1 MAKLAKKTIPRGTV
15 INWRYSRLETGFVAI
30 YWRDMI
36 KFSRNRALLFSALIQ
51 PVLWLVLYGI
61 SMSSNINIFFANT
74 SAAPSGA
81 VSVSYMTF
89 MTAGVVGMTILFT
102 CLYSGQNVQFD
113 KQYGLMKEIVVS
125 PMPRSQIL
133 LGVTLGGITKALI
146 QAAIVILFGYVLGI
160 QFFFGLTVIGI
171 LVAIGG
177 VLLFAVLFS
186 TSLMFLSSAI
196 AMKVK
201 DHNVS
206 QAIITLLTLP
216 LFFASN
222 ALYPLDSLPT
232 VLKAAAYINPLTH
245 FINGMRYFGISS
257 NFYSFGIHYATS
269 INDLLTSLGF
279 LAGFGI
285 IMFFLAVRAF
295 DTTTEF

>member
-1 MAKLAKKTIPRGTV
+1 MEK
-15 INWRYSRLETGFVAI
+15 GFTAI
-30 YWRDMI
+30 YWRDMV

-51 PVLWLVLYGI
+51 PVLWLALYGI
-61 SMSSNINIFFANT
+61 SMSSKINVFFAN
-74 SAAPSGA
+74 SSAPSGA

-102 CLYSGQNVQFD
+102 CLYSGQNIQFD

-146 QAAIVILFGYVLGI
+146 QAVIVILFGYVLGTR
-160 QFFFGLTVIGI
+160 FFFGQSVTGTLT
-171 LVAIGG
+171 AIGG
-177 VLLFAVLFS
+177 VLVFAVLFS
-186 TSLMFLSSAI
+186 MSLMFLSSAI
-196 AMKVK
+196 AMKVR

-222 ALYPLDSLPT
+222 ALYPLDSLPIM
-232 VLKAAAYINPLTH
+232 LKAVSYLNPLTH
-245 FINGMRYFGISS
+245 FINGMRYYGISS
-257 NFYSFGIHYATS
+257 DFYSFGIHYTTS
-269 INDLLTSLGF
+269 FDELLISLGF
-279 LAGFGI
+279 MAGFSI
-285 IMFFLAVRAF
+285 VMFLLAVRAF
-295 DTTTEF
+295 DTTIEF

>member
-1 MAKLAKKTIPRGTV
+1 MEK
-15 INWRYSRLETGFVAI
+15 GFIAI

-36 KFSRNRALLFSALIQ
+36 KFFRSKALLFATLIQ
-51 PVLWLVLYGI
+51 PVLWLVLYGV
-61 SMSSNINIFFANT
+61 SMTSNINIFFSSGQNPA
-74 SAAPSGA
+74 GA

-89 MTAGVVGMTILFT
+89 MGAGVVGMTILFT
-102 CLYSGQNVQFD
+102 CLYAGQNVQFD

-146 QAAIVILFGYVLGI
+146 QTAIVILFGYVLGI
-160 QFFFGLTVIGI
+160 QFFFGLTAVGT

-177 VLLFAVLFS
+177 FLLFAALFS
-186 TSLMFLSSAI
+186 MSLMFLSSAI

-222 ALYPLDSLPT
+222 ALYPLDSLPA
-232 VLKAAAYINPLTH
+232 VLKAASYINPLTH
-245 FINGMRYFGISS
+245 FINGMRYFGIGS
-257 NFYSFGIHYATS
+257 NFYSFGVHYATP
-269 INDLLTSLGF
+269 IDQLLVSLGF
-279 LAGFGI
+279 LAVFCGV
-285 IMFFLAVRAF
+285 MFLVALRSFE
-295 DTTTEF
+295 TTIEF

>member
-1 MAKLAKKTIPRGTV
+1 MKTSGGNQDIEKRF
-15 INWRYSRLETGFVAI
+15 LAI
-30 YWRDMI
+30 YWRDMV
-36 KFSRNRALLFSALIQ
+36 KFSRNRALLLSALIQ

-61 SMSSNINIFFANT
+61 SMSSNINIFFGEGV
-74 SAAPSGA
+74 APLGA
-81 VSVSYMTF
+81 VSVNYMTF

-102 CLYSGQNVQFD
+102 CLYSGQNIQFD

-160 QFFFGLTVIGI
+160 QFFFGLTATAA
-171 LVAIGG
+171 LTAIGG

-186 TSLMFLSSAI
+186 LSMMFLSSAI
-196 AMKVK
+196 AMKVR

-206 QAIITLLTLP
+206 QAIITILTLP

-222 ALYPLDSLPT
+222 ALYPLDSLPMA
-232 VLKAAAYINPLTH
+232 LKIVAYLNPLTH
-245 FINGMRYFGISS
+245 FINGMRFYGISS
-257 NFYSFGIHYATS
+257 DFYSFGVHYVITL
-269 INDLLTSLGF
+269 DELLVSLGF
-279 LAGFGI
+279 LVVFGV
-285 IMFFLAVRAF
+285 IMFLVSVRAF

>member
-1 MAKLAKKTIPRGTV
+1 MIMEK
-15 INWRYSRLETGFVAI
+15 GFIAI

-36 KFSRNRALLFSALIQ
+36 KFFRSKALLFATLIQ
-51 PVLWLVLYGI
+51 PVLWLVLYGV
-61 SMSSNINIFFANT
+61 SMTSNINIFFASGQN
-74 SAAPSGA
+74 PVGA

-89 MTAGVVGMTILFT
+89 MGAGVVGMTILFT
-102 CLYSGQNVQFD
+102 CLYAGQNVQFD

-146 QAAIVILFGYVLGI
+146 QTAIVILFGYVLGI
-160 QFFFGLTVIGI
+160 KFFLGLTAVGT
-171 LVAIGG
+171 LVTIGG
-177 VLLFAVLFS
+177 FLLFAVLFS
-186 TSLMFLSSAI
+186 MSLMFLSSAI

-232 VLKAAAYINPLTH
+232 VLKVAAYLNPLTH
-245 FINGMRYFGISS
+245 FINGMRCFGIGSD
-257 NFYSFGIHYATS
+257 FYSFGIHYVTPLNQ
-269 INDLLTSLGF
+269 ILLSLGF
-279 LAGFGI
+279 LAGFCL
-285 IMFFLAVRAF
+285 IMFLVALRSFN
-295 DTTTEF
+295 TTIEF

>member
-1 MAKLAKKTIPRGTV
+1 MEK
-15 INWRYSRLETGFVAI
+15 GFIAI
-30 YWRDMI
+30 YWRDMV

-61 SMSSNINIFFANT
+61 SMSSNINLFYAGGGT
-74 SAAPSGA
+74 APFG
-81 VSVSYMTF
+81 VVTVSYMTF

-102 CLYSGQNVQFD
+102 CLYAGQNVQFD

-133 LGVTLGGITKALI
+133 LGETLGGITRALI
-146 QAAIVILFGYVLGI
+146 QAAIVILFGYALGI
-160 QFFFGLTVIGI
+160 KFFFGLTASGT

-186 TSLMFLSSAI
+186 IGLMFLSSTI
-196 AMKVK
+196 AMKVR

-222 ALYPLDSLPT
+222 ALYPLDSLPP
-232 VLKAAAYINPLTH
+232 VLKAAAYLNPLTH
-245 FINGMRYFGISS
+245 FINGIRYFAISP
-257 NFYSFGIHYATS
+257 NFYSVGVYYATS
-269 INDLLTSLGF
+269 LQDLLISLGF
-279 LAGFGI
+279 LLGFAVV
-285 IMFFLAVRAF
+285 MFILALRVF
-295 DTTTEF
+295 DTTIEF

>member
-1 MAKLAKKTIPRGTV
+1 MEK
-15 INWRYSRLETGFVAI
+15 GFVAI
-30 YWRDMI
+30 YWRDML

-51 PVLWLVLYGI
+51 PILWLVLYGV
-61 SMSSNINIFFANT
+61 SMSSNINIFFAST
-74 SAAPSGA
+74 SAPSGV

-125 PMPRSQIL
+125 PMPRFQIL

-146 QAAIVILFGYVLGI
+146 QVAIVILFGYVLGI
-160 QFFFGLTVIGI
+160 EFFFGLTLMGTMA
-171 LVAIGG
+171 AIGG
-177 VLLFAVLFS
+177 VVLFAVLFS
-186 TSLMFLSSAI
+186 VSLMFLSSAI
-196 AMKVK
+196 AMKVN

-206 QAIITLLTLP
+206 QVIITLLTLP

-222 ALYPLDSLPT
+222 ALYPLESLPMA
-232 VLKAAAYINPLTH
+232 LKVVAYLNPLTH
-245 FINGMRYFGISS
+245 FISGMRYFGISS

-269 INDLLTSLGF
+269 ITDLLLSLGF
-279 LAGFGI
+279 LVGFSI
-285 IMFFLAVRAF
+285 VMFFVAVRAF

>member
-1 MAKLAKKTIPRGTV
+1 MKTSGGNQDI
-15 INWRYSRLETGFVAI
+15 EKGFLAI
-30 YWRDMI
+30 YWRDMV
-36 KFSRNRALLFSALIQ
+36 KFSRNRALLLSALIQ

-61 SMSSNINIFFANT
+61 SMSSNINIFFGEGV
-74 SAAPSGA
+74 APLGA
-81 VSVSYMTF
+81 VSVNYMTF

-102 CLYSGQNVQFD
+102 CLYSGQNIQFD

-146 QAAIVILFGYVLGI
+146 QAGIVILFGYVLGI
-160 QFFFGLTVIGI
+160 QFFFGLNTTAA
-171 LVAIGG
+171 LTSIGG

-186 TSLMFLSSAI
+186 LSMMFLSSAI
-196 AMKVK
+196 AMKVR

-206 QAIITLLTLP
+206 QAIITILTLP

-222 ALYPLDSLPT
+222 ALYPLDSLPMA
-232 VLKAAAYINPLTH
+232 LKIVAYLNPLTH
-245 FINGMRYFGISS
+245 FINGMRFYGISS
-257 NFYSFGIHYATS
+257 DFYSFGVHYVITLHE
-269 INDLLTSLGF
+269 LLVSLGF
-279 LAGFGI
+279 LVVFGV
-285 IMFFLAVRAF
+285 IMFLVSVRAF

>member
-1 MAKLAKKTIPRGTV
+1 
-15 INWRYSRLETGFVAI
+15 LEKGFVAI

-36 KFSRNRALLFSALIQ
+36 KFMRNRALLFSALIQ

-61 SMSSNINIFFANT
+61 SMSSNINIFFTNT
-74 SAAPSGA
+74 VAPSGA
-81 VSVSYMTF
+81 VTVSYMTF

-102 CLYSGQNVQFD
+102 CLYSGQNIQFD

-133 LGVTLGGITKALI
+133 LGLTLSGITKALI
-146 QAAIVILFGYVLGI
+146 QAAIVILFGYV
-160 QFFFGLTVIGI
+160 IGI
-171 LVAIGG
+171 KFFSGLNAADTSTAIGG

-186 TSLMFLSSAI
+186 VGLMFLSSAI
-196 AMKVK
+196 AMRVR

-222 ALYPLDSLPT
+222 ALYPLNSLPT
-232 VLKAAAYINPLTH
+232 ILKAVAYLNPLTH
-245 FINGMRYFGISS
+245 FINGMRYFGIKPD
-257 NFYSFGIHYATS
+257 FYSFGIHYVTTV
-269 INDLLTSLGF
+269 NELLLSFGF
-279 LAGFGI
+279 LAGFSVV
-285 IMFFLAVRAF
+285 MFLLALRAF
-295 DTTTEF
+295 DTTIEF

>member
-1 MAKLAKKTIPRGTV
+1 VEK
-15 INWRYSRLETGFVAI
+15 GFIAI

-61 SMSSNINIFFANT
+61 SMSSNINIFFANG
-74 SAAPSGA
+74 SAAPSGT

-102 CLYSGQNVQFD
+102 CLYSGQNIQFD

-146 QAAIVILFGYVLGI
+146 QASIVILFGYVLGI
-160 QFFFGLTVIGI
+160 RFFFGLTVTAA
-171 LVAIGG
+171 LAAIGG
-177 VLLFAVLFS
+177 VLLFAMLFS
-186 TSLMFLSSAI
+186 ISLMFLSSAI
-196 AMKVK
+196 AMKVR

-222 ALYPLDSLPT
+222 ALYPLDSLPI
-232 VLKAAAYINPLTH
+232 VLKAAAYLNPLTH

-257 NFYSFGIHYATS
+257 DFYSFGVHYVTS
-269 INDLLTSLGF
+269 LNELVVSLGF
-279 LAGFGI
+279 LVGFSI

-295 DTTTEF
+295 ETTIEF

>member
-1 MAKLAKKTIPRGTV
+1 MEK
-15 INWRYSRLETGFVAI
+15 GFVAI
-30 YWRDMI
+30 YWRDML

-51 PVLWLVLYGI
+51 PILWLVLYGV
-61 SMSSNINIFFANT
+61 SMSSNINIFFAST
-74 SAAPSGA
+74 SAPSGV

-125 PMPRSQIL
+125 PMPRFQIL

-146 QAAIVILFGYVLGI
+146 QVAIVILFGYVLGI
-160 QFFFGLTVIGI
+160 EFFFGLTLMGTMA
-171 LVAIGG
+171 AIGG

-186 TSLMFLSSAI
+186 VSLMFLSSAI

-206 QAIITLLTLP
+206 QVIITLLTLP

-222 ALYPLDSLPT
+222 ALYPLESLP
-232 VLKAAAYINPLTH
+232 VALKVVAYLNPLTH
-245 FINGMRYFGISS
+245 FISGMRYFGISS

-269 INDLLTSLGF
+269 ITDLLLSLGF
-279 LAGFGI
+279 LVGFSI
-285 IMFFLAVRAF
+285 VMFFVAVRAF

>member
-1 MAKLAKKTIPRGTV
+1 MEK
-15 INWRYSRLETGFVAI
+15 GFIAI

-36 KFSRNRALLFSALIQ
+36 KFYRNRALLFSALIQ

-61 SMSSNINIFFANT
+61 SMSSNINIFFANG
-74 SAAPSGA
+74 SAPSGV

-89 MTAGVVGMTILFT
+89 MAAGVVGMTILFT
-102 CLYSGQNVQFD
+102 CLYSGQNIQFD

-146 QAAIVILFGYVLGI
+146 QAAIVILFGYVLGT
-160 QFFFGLTVIGI
+160 QFFFGLTVNGI
-171 LVAIGG
+171 LAAIGG
-177 VLLFAVLFS
+177 VMLFAVLFS
-186 TSLMFLSSAI
+186 MSLMFLSSAI
-196 AMKVK
+196 AMRVR

-232 VLKAAAYINPLTH
+232 VLKVVAYLNPLTH
-245 FINGMRYFGISS
+245 FINGMRFFGISS
-257 NFYSFGIHYATS
+257 DFYSFGIHYVTS
-269 INDLLTSLGF
+269 LSDLLVSLGF
-279 LAGFGI
+279 LAGFSI
-285 IMFFLAVRAF
+285 VMFMLAVRAF
-295 DTTTEF
+295 DTTIEF